1 MIMSDRPTL
10 FKFQIID
17 LAMSCFAFAA
27 ADVFVR
33 CSMWNQF
40 SIRRSF
46 RFVIGVVVLI
56 CLQKRFKYTMKI
68 KNRPPM
74 NELDY
79 EMMNAPMIKWLQRK
93 FEISNYQN
101 EIHLMSMTETI
112 PIQNDVTNI
121 NTVQSIFYH
130 FSIDVCWSAVV
141 LS

>member
-1 MIMSDRPTL
+1 
-10 FKFQIID
+10 
-17 LAMSCFAFAA
+17 
-27 ADVFVR
+27 
-33 CSMWNQF
+33 
-40 SIRRSF
+40 
-46 RFVIGVVVLI
+46 
-56 CLQKRFKYTMKI
+56 
-68 KNRPPM
+68 M